1 MFKQSEID
9 ENLWKQFNDN
19 RVQMLVQTDQIVVP
33 IKTLNSNQINSCILY
48 GTDIQSESFIHNII
62 LSTID
67 NSSKYLQFDSY
78 TTYGIYD
85 ISRDQVD
92 KSKFLEILDDLNIFN
107 NYQSDDI
114 IENITIYLQSK
125 DFGNCELFIDKVPD
139 SNYKFLITIRTVND
153 NNLLFEMQQFN
164 DKVEQ
169 QEIINY
175 HYNTQVYNQNIGT
188 DSDSNSDS
196 QIEESGNTLDIW
208 DEINRYRLEY
218 SENYIEPQ
226 RILDTIK
233 QIMPG
238 LYITDEDFEQYWDIS
253 QDVTRD
259 NNVYAEKHL
268 ELTSYNQNPIDIQ
281 GYKYMKSFGIY
292 QVDSAEQ
299 GEKQY
304 SLVGQLLPVVYNQ
317 YGYVSNTVQNSV
329 TAIWTRTG
337 DFQYRVE
344 LPDISELQYSDT
356 VLDDYI
362 AQQKL
367 IYDNSSDQMFYKIYD
382 SKVDK
387 NHRTLTVL
395 HTTKDTDDP
404 TFNNLTD
411 IDTMEVIDYKIETY
425 GEDSENNQKFRLTV
439 QIATVYNGWF
449 NRFSDRT
456 LQTFAEWL
464 NINKIESKV
473 AMDILVDIYNQVN
486 GYKN

>member
-1 MFKQSEID
+1 
-9 ENLWKQFNDN
+9 
-19 RVQMLVQTDQIVVP
+19 MLVQTDQIAVP

-48 GTDIQSESFIHNII
+48 GTDIQTESLIHNII

-85 ISRDQVD
+85 ISRYQVD

-114 IENITIYLQSK
+114 IENITVYIQSK
-125 DFGNCELFIDKVPD
+125 DFGNCELFIGKVPD
-139 SNYKFLITIRTVND
+139 SNYKFLITIRTLS
-153 NNLLFEMQQFN
+153 NNSLLFEMQQFN

-175 HYNTQVYNQNIGT
+175 HYNTQIYNQNK
-188 DSDSNSDS
+188 DNNSDS
-196 QIEESGNTLDIW
+196 QVEESGNTLDIW
-208 DEINRYRLEY
+208 DAINRYRLEY

-233 QIMPG
+233 RIMPG
-238 LYITDEDFEQYWDIS
+238 LYIKDEDIEKSWNIS
-253 QDVTRD
+253 QDVTR
-259 NNVYAEKHL
+259 NNNIYAEKQL
-268 ELTSYNQNPIDIQ
+268 ELTSYNKNPLDIQ
-281 GYKYMKSFGIY
+281 GYKYIKSFGIY
-292 QVDSAEQ
+292 QIDSTEQ
-299 GEKQY
+299 NEKQY

-317 YGYVSNTVQNSV
+317 YGYMSNTIQNSV

-344 LPDISELQYSDT
+344 LPDVSELQYNDT
-356 VLDDYI
+356 ILDDYI
-362 AQQKL
+362 NQQKL
-367 IYDNSSDQMFYKIYD
+367 VYDNSSDQMFYKIYD

-411 IDTMEVIDYKIETY
+411 IDTMEVIDYKVETY

-439 QIATVYNGWF
+439 QTATVYNGWF
-449 NRFSDRT
+449 NRFSDIT
-456 LQTFAEWL
+456 LETFVEWL
-464 NINKIESKV
+464 NINNIQSDV
-473 AMDILVDIYNQVN
+473 AMNILTDIYNQVN
-486 GYKN
+486 SYKN